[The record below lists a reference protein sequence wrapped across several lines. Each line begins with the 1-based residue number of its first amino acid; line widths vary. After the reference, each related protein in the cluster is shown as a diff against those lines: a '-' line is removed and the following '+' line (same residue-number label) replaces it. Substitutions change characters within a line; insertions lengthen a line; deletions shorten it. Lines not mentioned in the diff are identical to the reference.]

1 MDRSLLVAA
10 ISGDEVSMKNMA
22 SQNPSLLLATTPQG
36 NTCLHISSIHGH
48 MRFCKEIL
56 ALRLNDHNPLL
67 ATVNA
72 DGETPLLTA
81 VTSGHPS
88 LASLFLICCH
98 ELKLSEAILKRDKNG
113 CNALHH
119 AIRSGHRELALEL
132 IAAEPALSRAVNQYN
147 ESPMFIA
154 VMRGLTD
161 VFEKLLKTPGS
172 ADAGACGYNAL
183 HAAVKNGNSGQPC
196 GMPL

>member
-67 ATVNA
+67 ATINA

-88 LASLFLICCH
+88 LASLFLRCCH
-98 ELKLSEAILKRDKNG
+98 ELKLSEAILK
-113 CNALHH
+113 
-119 AIRSGHRELALEL
+119 
-132 IAAEPALSRAVNQYN
+132 
-147 ESPMFIA
+147 
-154 VMRGLTD
+154 
-161 VFEKLLKTPGS
+161 
-172 ADAGACGYNAL
+172 
-183 HAAVKNGNSGQPC
+183 
-196 GMPL
+196 